1 MLPLKSMIHKL
12 QDNKGSSMILA
23 LFLMLVSLMV
33 SNTILAAAASASRS
47 FLTQTDRQQSYL
59 TVSSAAQVFRD
70 SVATGN
76 CNYSRTVITVEG
88 AADKEEKGAMS
99 GPFSQEIGDAVEA
112 LLGAHAAT
120 GYERDYLIT
129 VGSSAEEF
137 EPMNLHLRLE
147 KTNSDEDTDRV
158 QDCLLTATF
167 SNVLPQSTAAMVS
180 GYTPPYAPTQM
191 VLTLRGSLR
200 HTETED
206 DTLEGNRAKRI
217 VDELEWHTDTMELS
231 KPVAGEEDLP

>member
-1 MLPLKSMIHKL
+1 MKSMIHKL

-47 FLTQTDRQQSYL
+47 FLTQTDRQQSFL

-76 CNYSRTVITVEG
+76 CNYSRTVITVAG
-88 AADKEEKGAMS
+88 AADKEEKKRAMS

-112 LLGAHAAT
+112 LLGAYAAT

-147 KTNSDEDTDRV
+147 KTNSDEDTDMV

-191 VLTLRGSLR
+191 VLTLRGGLK

-206 DTLEGNRAKRI
+206 NTLEGNRAKCI
-217 VDELEWHTDTMELS
+217 VDELEWYADTMELS

>member
-1 MLPLKSMIHKL
+1 MKSMIHKL

-47 FLTQTDRQQSYL
+47 FLTQTDRQQSFL

-70 SVATGN
+70 SVDTGN
-76 CNYSRTVITVEG
+76 CNYSRTVITVTG
-88 AADKEEKGAMS
+88 AADKEEKKTMS
-99 GPFSQEIGDAVEA
+99 GPFSQEIGDAVEG
-112 LLGAHAAT
+112 LLGAYAAT

-147 KTNSDEDTDRV
+147 KTDSDEDTDMV

-217 VDELEWHTDTMELS
+217 VDELQWHADTMELS

>member
-1 MLPLKSMIHKL
+1 MKSMIHKL

-59 TVSSAAQVFRD
+59 TVSSAAQVFQN
-70 SVATGN
+70 SVASGN
-76 CNYSRTVITVEG
+76 CNYARTIISVTG
-88 AADKEEKGAMS
+88 AADKEEKQAMS

-112 LLGAHAAT
+112 LLGAYAAT

-147 KTNSDEDTDRV
+147 KTDSDEDTDMV
-158 QDCLLTATF
+158 QYCLLTATF

-191 VLTLRGSLR
+191 VLTLRGSLK
-200 HTETED
+200 HTETQD
-206 DTLEGNRAKRI
+206 DTLEENQAKRI

>member
-1 MLPLKSMIHKL
+1 MKSMIHKL

-47 FLTQTDRQQSYL
+47 FLTQTDRQQSFL

-76 CNYSRTVITVEG
+76 CNYSRTVKTVEG
-88 AADKEEKGAMS
+88 AADKEEEKGAMS

-112 LLGAHAAT
+112 LLGAYAAT

-147 KTNSDEDTDRV
+147 KTDRV

-206 DTLEGNRAKRI
+206 NTLEGNRAKCI
-217 VDELEWHTDTMELS
+217 VDELQWHANTMELS

>member
-1 MLPLKSMIHKL
+1 
-12 QDNKGSSMILA
+12 MILA

-47 FLTQTDRQQSYL
+47 FLTQTDRQQSFL

-112 LLGAHAAT
+112 LLGAYAAT

-191 VLTLRGSLR
+191 VLTLRGSLS
-200 HTETED
+200 HTEREYNTVD
-206 DTLEGNRAKRI
+206 GNRAKKV
-217 VDELEWHTDTMELS
+217 VDRLQWLANTMELS

>member
-1 MLPLKSMIHKL
+1 M
-12 QDNKGSSMILA
+12 
-23 LFLMLVSLMV
+23 
-33 SNTILAAAASASRS
+33 
-47 FLTQTDRQQSYL
+47 
-59 TVSSAAQVFRD
+59 
-70 SVATGN
+70 ATGN

-112 LLGAHAAT
+112 LLRAYAAT

-147 KTNSDEDTDRV
+147 KTDSDEDTDRV

-191 VLTLRGSLR
+191 VLTLRGSLS
-200 HTETED
+200 HTESEYNTVD
-206 DTLEGNRAKRI
+206 GNRAKK
-217 VDELEWHTDTMELS
+217 VEDVLQWLANTMELS

>member
-1 MLPLKSMIHKL
+1 MKSMIHKL

-88 AADKEEKGAMS
+88 AADKEEKKRAMS

-147 KTNSDEDTDRV
+147 KTDRV
-158 QDCLLTATF
+158 QECLLTATF

-191 VLTLRGSLR
+191 VLTLRGSLK
-200 HTETED
+200 HTETQD
-206 DTLEGNRAKRI
+206 DTLEENQAKRI

>member
-1 MLPLKSMIHKL
+1 MKSMIHKL

-47 FLTQTDRQQSYL
+47 FLTQTDRQQSFL

-112 LLGAHAAT
+112 LLGAYAAT

-147 KTNSDEDTDRV
+147 KTDSDEDTDMV
-158 QDCLLTATF
+158 QYCLLTATF

-191 VLTLRGSLR
+191 VLTLRGSLS
-200 HTETED
+200 HTENEYN
-206 DTLEGNRAKRI
+206 TLDGNRAKKV
-217 VDELEWHTDTMELS
+217 VDGLQWLANTMELS

>member
-1 MLPLKSMIHKL
+1 MKSMIHKL

-76 CNYSRTVITVEG
+76 CNYSRTVITVTG
-88 AADKEEKGAMS
+88 AADKEEKKAMS

-147 KTNSDEDTDRV
+147 KTDRV
-158 QDCLLTATF
+158 QECLLTATF

-191 VLTLRGSLR
+191 VLTLRGGLK

-206 DTLEGNRAKRI
+206 NTLEGNRAKCI
-217 VDELEWHTDTMELS
+217 VDELEWYADTMELS

>member
-1 MLPLKSMIHKL
+1 MIPLKSMIHKL

-70 SVATGN
+70 SVASGN
-76 CNYSRTVITVEG
+76 CNYSRTIISVTG
-88 AADKEEKGAMS
+88 AADKKEKKAMS

-147 KTNSDEDTDRV
+147 KTDSDEDTDMV
-158 QDCLLTATF
+158 QYCLLTATF
-167 SNVLPQSTAAMVS
+167 SNVLPQSTAALVS

-191 VLTLRGSLR
+191 VLTLRGSLK
-200 HTETED
+200 HTETQD
-206 DTLEGNRAKRI
+206 DTLEENQAKRI
-217 VDELEWHTDTMELS
+217 VDELQWHTDTMELS
-231 KPVAGEEDLP
+231 KPVVGEEDLP

>member
-1 MLPLKSMIHKL
+1 MKSMIHKL

-47 FLTQTDRQQSYL
+47 FLTQTDRQQSFL

-76 CNYSRTVITVEG
+76 CNYSRTVITVTG
-88 AADKEEKGAMS
+88 AADKEEKQAMS

-112 LLGAHAAT
+112 LLGAYAAT

-147 KTNSDEDTDRV
+147 KTDSDEDTDRV

-191 VLTLRGSLR
+191 VLTLRGSLK
-200 HTETED
+200 HTETQD
-206 DTLEGNRAKRI
+206 DTLEENQAKRI
-217 VDELEWHTDTMELS
+217 VDELQWHADTMELS

>member
-1 MLPLKSMIHKL
+1 MKSMIHKL

-47 FLTQTDRQQSYL
+47 FLTQTDRQQSFL

-70 SVATGN
+70 SVDTGN
-76 CNYSRTVITVEG
+76 CNYSRTVITVTG
-88 AADKEEKGAMS
+88 AADKEEKQAMS

-112 LLGAHAAT
+112 LLGAYAAT

-147 KTNSDEDTDRV
+147 KTDSDEDTDMV

-191 VLTLRGSLR
+191 VLTLRGSLS
-200 HTETED
+200 HTESEYN
-206 DTLEGNRAKRI
+206 TLDGNRAKKV
-217 VDELEWHTDTMELS
+217 VDGLQWLANTMELS

>member
-1 MLPLKSMIHKL
+1 MKSMIHKL

-47 FLTQTDRQQSYL
+47 FLTQTDRQQSFL

-76 CNYSRTVITVEG
+76 CNYSRTVITVTG
-88 AADKEEKGAMS
+88 AADKEEKQAMS

-112 LLGAHAAT
+112 LLGAYAAT

-147 KTNSDEDTDRV
+147 KTDSDEDTDMV

-191 VLTLRGSLR
+191 VLTLRGSLS
-200 HTETED
+200 HTESEYN
-206 DTLEGNRAKRI
+206 TLDGNRAKKV
-217 VDELEWHTDTMELS
+217 VDGLQWLANTMELS

>member
-1 MLPLKSMIHKL
+1 MIHKL

-70 SVATGN
+70 SVDTGN
-76 CNYSRTVITVEG
+76 CNYSRTVITVTG
-88 AADKEEKGAMS
+88 AADKEEKQAMS

-112 LLGAHAAT
+112 LLGAYAAT

-147 KTNSDEDTDRV
+147 KTDSDEDTDMV

-217 VDELEWHTDTMELS
+217 VDELQWHADTMELS

>member
-1 MLPLKSMIHKL
+1 MKSMIHKL

-47 FLTQTDRQQSYL
+47 FLTQTDRQQSFL

-70 SVATGN
+70 SVDTGN
-76 CNYSRTVITVEG
+76 CNYSRTVITVTG
-88 AADKEEKGAMS
+88 AADKEEKQAMS

-112 LLGAHAAT
+112 LLGAYAAT

-147 KTNSDEDTDRV
+147 KTDSDEDTDMV

-217 VDELEWHTDTMELS
+217 VDELQWHADTMELS

>member
-1 MLPLKSMIHKL
+1 MKSMIHKL

-112 LLGAHAAT
+112 LLGFYAAT

-147 KTNSDEDTDRV
+147 KTDSEKGTSTA

-180 GYTPPYAPTQM
+180 GYTPPFAPTQM
-191 VLTLRGSLR
+191 VLTLRGSLK
-200 HTETED
+200 HTETQD
-206 DTLEGNRAKRI
+206 DTLEENQAKRI
-217 VDELEWHTDTMELS
+217 VDELQWHTDTMELS

>member
-1 MLPLKSMIHKL
+1 MKSMIHKL

-47 FLTQTDRQQSYL
+47 FLTQTDRQQSFL

-112 LLGAHAAT
+112 LLRAYAAT

-147 KTNSDEDTDRV
+147 KTDSDEDTDMV
-158 QDCLLTATF
+158 QYCLLTATF

-191 VLTLRGSLR
+191 VLTLRGSLS
-200 HTETED
+200 HTESEYN
-206 DTLEGNRAKRI
+206 TLDGNRAKK
-217 VDELEWHTDTMELS
+217 VEDGLQWLANTMELS

>member
-1 MLPLKSMIHKL
+1 MKSMIHKL

-47 FLTQTDRQQSYL
+47 FLTQTDRQQSFL

-88 AADKEEKGAMS
+88 AADKEEKKAMS

-112 LLGAHAAT
+112 LLGAYAAT

-147 KTNSDEDTDRV
+147 KTDSDEDTDMV
-158 QDCLLTATF
+158 QYCLLTATF

-191 VLTLRGSLR
+191 VLTLRGSLS
-200 HTETED
+200 HTESEYNTVD
-206 DTLEGNRAKRI
+206 GNRAKK
-217 VDELEWHTDTMELS
+217 VEDVLQWLANTMELS

>member
-1 MLPLKSMIHKL
+1 MKSMIQKL

-70 SVATGN
+70 SVASGN
-76 CNYSRTVITVEG
+76 CNYSRTIISVTG
-88 AADKEEKGAMS
+88 AADKKEKKAMS

-112 LLGAHAAT
+112 LLGFYAAT

-147 KTNSDEDTDRV
+147 KTDSEKGTSTA

-167 SNVLPQSTAAMVS
+167 SNVLPQSTAALVS

-191 VLTLRGSLR
+191 VLTLRGGLR

-206 DTLEGNRAKRI
+206 NTLEGNRAKCI
-217 VDELEWHTDTMELS
+217 VDELEWYADTMELS

>member
-1 MLPLKSMIHKL
+1 MKSMIHKL

-47 FLTQTDRQQSYL
+47 FLTQTDRQQSFL

-76 CNYSRTVITVEG
+76 CNYSRTVITVAG

-112 LLGAHAAT
+112 LLGAYAAT

-147 KTNSDEDTDRV
+147 KTDSDEDTDMV
-158 QDCLLTATF
+158 QYCLLTATF

-191 VLTLRGSLR
+191 VLTLRGSLS
-200 HTETED
+200 HTENEYN
-206 DTLEGNRAKRI
+206 TLDGNRAKKV
-217 VDELEWHTDTMELS
+217 VDGLQWLANTMELS

>member
-1 MLPLKSMIHKL
+1 MKSMIHKL

-76 CNYSRTVITVEG
+76 CNYSRTVITVTG
-88 AADKEEKGAMS
+88 AADKEEKKAMS

-112 LLGAHAAT
+112 LLGAYAAT

-147 KTNSDEDTDRV
+147 KTDRV
-158 QDCLLTATF
+158 QECLLTATF

-191 VLTLRGSLR
+191 VLTLRGGLK

-206 DTLEGNRAKRI
+206 NTLEGNRAKCI
-217 VDELEWHTDTMELS
+217 VDELEWYADTMELS

>member
-1 MLPLKSMIHKL
+1 MKSMIHKL

-112 LLGAHAAT
+112 LLGNYAAT

-147 KTNSDEDTDRV
+147 KTDSEKGTSTA

-191 VLTLRGSLR
+191 VLTLRGSLS
-200 HTETED
+200 HTEREYNTVD
-206 DTLEGNRAKRI
+206 GNRAKKAEDVLQWRA
-217 VDELEWHTDTMELS
+217 DTMELS

>member
-1 MLPLKSMIHKL
+1 MKSMIQKL

-59 TVSSAAQVFRD
+59 TVSSAAQVLRD
-70 SVATGN
+70 SMASGS
-76 CNYSRTVITVEG
+76 CNYSRTIISVTG
-88 AADKEEKGAMS
+88 AADKEEKQAMS

-112 LLGAHAAT
+112 LLGAYAAT

-147 KTNSDEDTDRV
+147 KTDSEKGTSTV

-167 SNVLPQSTAAMVS
+167 SNVLPQSTAALVS

-191 VLTLRGSLR
+191 VLTLRGSLT
-200 HTETED
+200 HTETENG
-206 DTLEGNRAKRI
+206 TLEENKGKC
-217 VDELEWHTDTMELS
+217 VTDTMQWHTDTIELS
-231 KPVAGEEDLP
+231 KPVPGEENLP

>member
-1 MLPLKSMIHKL
+1 MKSMIHKL

-88 AADKEEKGAMS
+88 AADKEEKKAMS

-112 LLGAHAAT
+112 LLGFYAAT

-147 KTNSDEDTDRV
+147 KTDSEKGTSTA

-191 VLTLRGSLR
+191 VLTLRGSLS
-200 HTETED
+200 HTENEYN
-206 DTLEGNRAKRI
+206 TLDGNRAKKAE
-217 VDELEWHTDTMELS
+217 DELQWRANTMELS

>member
-1 MLPLKSMIHKL
+1 MKSMIHKL

-88 AADKEEKGAMS
+88 AADKEEKKRAMS

-147 KTNSDEDTDRV
+147 KTDRV
-158 QDCLLTATF
+158 QECLLTATF

-191 VLTLRGSLR
+191 VLTLRGGLK

-206 DTLEGNRAKRI
+206 NTLEGNRAKCI
-217 VDELEWHTDTMELS
+217 VDEREGYADTMELP

>member
-1 MLPLKSMIHKL
+1 MKSMIHKL

-59 TVSSAAQVFRD
+59 TVSSAAQVFQN
-70 SVATGN
+70 SVASGN
-76 CNYSRTVITVEG
+76 CNYSRTIVSVTG
-88 AADKEEKGAMS
+88 AADKEEKQAMS

-112 LLGAHAAT
+112 LLGAYAAT

-147 KTNSDEDTDRV
+147 KTDSDEDTDMV

-217 VDELEWHTDTMELS
+217 VDELQWHADTMELS

>member
-1 MLPLKSMIHKL
+1 MKSMIHKL

-112 LLGAHAAT
+112 LLRAYAAT

-158 QDCLLTATF
+158 QGCLLTATF

-191 VLTLRGSLR
+191 VLTLRGSLS
-200 HTETED
+200 HTENEYN
-206 DTLEGNRAKRI
+206 TLDGNRAKK
-217 VDELEWHTDTMELS
+217 VEDGLQWLANTMELS

>member
-1 MLPLKSMIHKL
+1 MKSMIHKL

-47 FLTQTDRQQSYL
+47 FLTQTDRQQSFL

-76 CNYSRTVITVEG
+76 CNYSRTVITVTG
-88 AADKEEKGAMS
+88 AADKEEKQAMS

-112 LLGAHAAT
+112 LLGAYAAT

-147 KTNSDEDTDRV
+147 KTDSDEDTDMV
-158 QDCLLTATF
+158 QYCLLTATF

-191 VLTLRGSLR
+191 VLTLRGSLS
-200 HTETED
+200 HTESEYN
-206 DTLEGNRAKRI
+206 TLDGNRAKKV
-217 VDELEWHTDTMELS
+217 VDGLQWLANTMELS

>member
-1 MLPLKSMIHKL
+1 MKSMIHKL

-47 FLTQTDRQQSYL
+47 FLTQTDRQQSFL

-112 LLGAHAAT
+112 LLRAYAAT

-147 KTNSDEDTDRV
+147 KTDSDEDTDRV

-191 VLTLRGSLR
+191 VLTLRGSLS
-200 HTETED
+200 HTEREYNTVD
-206 DTLEGNRAKRI
+206 GNRAKKAEDVLQWRAN
-217 VDELEWHTDTMELS
+217 TMELS
-231 KPVAGEEDLP
+231 KPVVGEEDLP

>member
-1 MLPLKSMIHKL
+1 MKSMIHKL

-112 LLGAHAAT
+112 LLGFYAAT

-147 KTNSDEDTDRV
+147 KTDSDEDTDRV

-191 VLTLRGSLR
+191 VLTLRGSLK
-200 HTETED
+200 HTETQD
-206 DTLEGNRAKRI
+206 DTLEENQAKRI
-217 VDELEWHTDTMELS
+217 VDELQWHTDTMELS
-231 KPVAGEEDLP
+231 KSVVGEEDLP

>member
-1 MLPLKSMIHKL
+1 MKSMIHKL

-47 FLTQTDRQQSYL
+47 FLTQTDRQQSFL

-70 SVATGN
+70 SVDTGN
-76 CNYSRTVITVEG
+76 CNYSRTVITVTG
-88 AADKEEKGAMS
+88 AADKEEKQAMS

-112 LLGAHAAT
+112 LLGAYAAT

-129 VGSSAEEF
+129 VGSSAQEF

-147 KTNSDEDTDRV
+147 KTDSEEDTAAV

-217 VDELEWHTDTMELS
+217 VDELQWHADTMELS

>member
-1 MLPLKSMIHKL
+1 MKSMIHKL

-76 CNYSRTVITVEG
+76 CNYSRTVITVTG
-88 AADKEEKGAMS
+88 AADKEEKQAMS

-112 LLGAHAAT
+112 LLGAYAAT

-147 KTNSDEDTDRV
+147 KTDSDEDTDRV

-217 VDELEWHTDTMELS
+217 VDELQWHADTMELS

>member
-1 MLPLKSMIHKL
+1 MKSMIHKL

-70 SVATGN
+70 SVDTGN
-76 CNYSRTVITVEG
+76 CNYSRTVITVTG
-88 AADKEEKGAMS
+88 AADKEEKQAMS

-112 LLGAHAAT
+112 LLGAYAAT

-147 KTNSDEDTDRV
+147 KTDSDEDTDMV

-200 HTETED
+200 HTETQD
-206 DTLEGNRAKRI
+206 NTVEGNRAKRI
-217 VDELEWHTDTMELS
+217 VDELQWHADTMELS

>member
-1 MLPLKSMIHKL
+1 MKSMIHKL

-47 FLTQTDRQQSYL
+47 FLTQTDRQQSFL

-76 CNYSRTVITVEG
+76 CNYSRTVITVTG
-88 AADKEEKGAMS
+88 AADKEEKQAMS

-112 LLGAHAAT
+112 LLGAYAAT

-147 KTNSDEDTDRV
+147 KTDSDEDTDMV

-217 VDELEWHTDTMELS
+217 VDELQWHADTMELS

>member
-1 MLPLKSMIHKL
+1 MKSMIQKL

-59 TVSSAAQVFRD
+59 TVSSAAQVFQN
-70 SVATGN
+70 SVASGN
-76 CNYSRTVITVEG
+76 CNYSRTIISVTG
-88 AADKEEKGAMS
+88 AEDKKEKKAMS

-112 LLGAHAAT
+112 LLRAYAAT

-147 KTNSDEDTDRV
+147 KTDSDEDTDMV

-191 VLTLRGSLR
+191 VLTLRGSLS
-200 HTETED
+200 HTEREYNTVD
-206 DTLEGNRAKRI
+206 GNRAKKAEDVLQWRAN
-217 VDELEWHTDTMELS
+217 TMELS

>member
-1 MLPLKSMIHKL
+1 MKSMIHKL

-76 CNYSRTVITVEG
+76 CNYSRTVITVTG
-88 AADKEEKGAMS
+88 AADKEEKQAMS

-112 LLGAHAAT
+112 LLGAYAAT

-147 KTNSDEDTDRV
+147 KTDSDEDTDMV
-158 QDCLLTATF
+158 QYCLLTATF

-191 VLTLRGSLR
+191 VLTLRGSLS
-200 HTETED
+200 HTESEYNTVD
-206 DTLEGNRAKRI
+206 GNRAKK
-217 VDELEWHTDTMELS
+217 VEDVLQWLANPMELS

>member
-1 MLPLKSMIHKL
+1 MKSMIHKL

-33 SNTILAAAASASRS
+33 RNTILAAAASASRS

-70 SVATGN
+70 SVDTGN
-76 CNYSRTVITVEG
+76 CNYSRTVITVTG
-88 AADKEEKGAMS
+88 AADKEEKQAMS

-112 LLGAHAAT
+112 LLGAYAAT

-147 KTNSDEDTDRV
+147 KTDSDEDTDMV

-217 VDELEWHTDTMELS
+217 VDELQWHADTMELS

>member
-1 MLPLKSMIHKL
+1 MKSMIHKL

-47 FLTQTDRQQSYL
+47 FLTQTDRQQSFL

-76 CNYSRTVITVEG
+76 CNYSRTVITVAG
-88 AADKEEKGAMS
+88 AADKEEKKRAMS

-112 LLGAHAAT
+112 LLGAYADT

-147 KTNSDEDTDRV
+147 KTNSDEDTDMV

-191 VLTLRGSLR
+191 VLTLRGSLS
-200 HTETED
+200 HTETEYN
-206 DTLEGNRAKRI
+206 TIEGNRAKKV
-217 VDELEWHTDTMELS
+217 VDNLQWHANTMERS
-231 KPVAGEEDLP
+231 KPVAG

>member
-1 MLPLKSMIHKL
+1 MKSMIQKL

-112 LLGAHAAT
+112 LLGAYAAT

-129 VGSSAEEF
+129 VGSSAQEF

-147 KTNSDEDTDRV
+147 KTDSEEDTAAV

-191 VLTLRGSLR
+191 VLTLRGSLS
-200 HTETED
+200 HTENEYN
-206 DTLEGNRAKRI
+206 TLDGNRAKKV
-217 VDELEWHTDTMELS
+217 VDGLQWLANTMELS

>member
-1 MLPLKSMIHKL
+1 MKSMIHKL

-112 LLGAHAAT
+112 LLRAYAAT

-147 KTNSDEDTDRV
+147 KTDSDEDTDRV

-191 VLTLRGSLR
+191 VLTLRGSLS
-200 HTETED
+200 HTESEYN
-206 DTLEGNRAKRI
+206 TLDGNRAKKV
-217 VDELEWHTDTMELS
+217 VDGLQWLANTMELS